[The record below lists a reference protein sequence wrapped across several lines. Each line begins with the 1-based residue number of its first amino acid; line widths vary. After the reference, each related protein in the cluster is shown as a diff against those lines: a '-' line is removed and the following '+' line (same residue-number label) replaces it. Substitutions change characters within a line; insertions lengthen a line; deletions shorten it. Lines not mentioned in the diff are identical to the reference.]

1 MGQTYNQLDNF
12 ETVSSPII
20 RVGIIVDSF
29 FQPRWVHAIVED
41 IQSSSHARIE
51 LVVMRQAEQGT
62 RQTFKGFHFLLYS
75 AYSHL
80 DNFKA
85 QLSSDALERMDLS
98 PLVSNS
104 DVIKV
109 VPIVEQDLERFSE
122 QDIDRIR
129 SFNLDVIV
137 HFGTGILKG
146 DVLNVAK
153 YGVWAHHFGATAL
166 QQLAGFWEVM
176 EDAKITTL
184 SLRVLAEES
193 ENERALYSSTSALS
207 DRFSVKLNRNDLYW
221 RLSVMV
227 MRKLKELHDFGNL
240 TFQSLEN
247 LKASNPETER
257 APRNAD
263 LARPLVKL
271 FGKYLR
277 SIWDNKTN
285 FTQWSL
291 AFKFGAP
298 DRGFQQLFDEA
309 RLVVPPSDRFWAD
322 PFPVK
327 AADKYYVFVEEC
339 LYASRKGHIAVME
352 LDEEGHWSTPVKV
365 LERNYHLSYPCVFE
379 WAGDYYMIPETLG
392 NRTIE
397 LYRSVSFPFQWE
409 FVKVLIPN
417 INATDATIMKVENRW
432 WIFANVAQRDFPVD
446 WNELYLYYADSPTG
460 QWNAHRHNPVKR
472 DARGSRPAGRLFQYQ
487 GALNR
492 PAQNASGRYGYAISL
507 NRVLQLNSEHYAEEE
522 IARILPRENRDAVGT
537 HTINR
542 VNELT
547 VWDCLLRRKRFL

>member
-1 MGQTYNQLDNF
+1 VN
-12 ETVSSPII
+12 
-20 RVGIIVDSF
+20 SF

-41 IQSSSHARIE
+41 IQSSSHASIR
-51 LVVMRQAEQGT
+51 LVVIRQPEQGAW
-62 RQTFKGFHFLLYS
+62 QSFKGFRFLLYS

-85 QLSSDALERMDLS
+85 QLSSDALERMNLYT
-98 PLVSNS
+98 LVSNS
-104 DVIKV
+104 DVLKV
-109 VPIVEQDLERFSE
+109 VPIEEQGVERFRE
-122 QDIDRIR
+122 QDIDKIR
-129 SFNLDVIV
+129 SSNLDVIV
-137 HFGTGILKG
+137 YFGAGILKG
-146 DVLNVAK
+146 GILNVAK
-153 YGVWAHHFGATAL
+153 YGVWAHHYGATAS
-166 QQLAGFWEVM
+166 QQLTGFWELM

-193 ENERALYSSTSALS
+193 ENERVLYSSTSALS
-207 DRFSVKLNRNDLYW
+207 DRFSAKLNRNELYW

-227 MRKLKELHDFGNL
+227 MRKMKELHACGNL
-240 TFQSLEN
+240 TFQTREN
-247 LKASNPETER
+247 LKPDSPESERVPSNTS
-257 APRNAD
+257 
-263 LARPLVKL
+263 LARPLL
-271 FGKYLR
+271 RLLGRYLA
-277 SIWDNKTN
+277 SIWESKTN

-291 AFKFGAP
+291 AFNFGAP

-327 AADKYYVFVEEC
+327 AADRYYVFVEEC
-339 LYASRKGHIAVME
+339 LYATRKGHIAVME
-352 LDEEGHWSTPVKV
+352 LDDEGCWSTPVKV

-392 NRTIE
+392 NRSIE
-397 LYRSVSFPFQWE
+397 LYRSVSFPLQWE

-417 INATDATIMKVENRW
+417 INATDATIIKVENRW

-460 QWNAHRHNPVKR
+460 QWNPHRENPVKR
-472 DARGSRPAGRLFQYQ
+472 DARGSRPAGRLFEYE

-522 IARILPRENRDAVGT
+522 VAKILPREYRDAVGT